1 MAYRVYVVELA
12 YAAGPRRDPRIPWV
26 YVGSSSRDAE
36 LRLAQHRRGYKS
48 SRLVK
53 RHALRLR
60 PDLYEDLEPLRTSKE
75 GVRAEEERARELAG
89 CGFVAHSDGT
99 SYGEGAG
106 GWEEWGAERVALVA
120 SHVEQAA
127 RELTDASFEPL
138 SAADCARLLHGE
150 RGFWVENYL
159 DTNDPPPSY
168 GLFSHVQPKA
178 LEDIAARSV
187 SS

>member
-1 MAYRVYVVELA
+1 M
-12 YAAGPRRDPRIPWV
+12 
-26 YVGSSSRDAE
+26 
-36 LRLAQHRRGYKS
+36 
-48 SRLVK
+48 
-53 RHALRLR
+53 
-60 PDLYEDLEPLRTSKE
+60 
-75 GVRAEEERARELAG
+75 
-89 CGFVAHSDGT
+89 
-99 SYGEGAG
+99 
-106 GWEEWGAERVALVA
+106 
-120 SHVEQAA
+120 
-127 RELTDASFEPL
+127 TDASFEPL